1 MMILAKRFFLVF
13 IFSLISCSSPN
24 NNSIELDII
33 SIKGSTMGTSYNIKY
48 SSEKKDSSEVEIVH
62 KEIKKILK
70 NINLEM
76 STYIPES
83 EISKFNSSK
92 STEWFNISKDFFYVV
107 KQSFKYN
114 ELSDG
119 RYDITVQPLVNLW
132 GFGPEKFLN
141 PPTEAEIDSV
151 KQFVGQN
158 LIEINDGKLRKKDS
172 RVQLDLSS
180 IAKGFAVDK
189 IFNYL
194 ENHDEVFVEIGGE
207 IRTKSTIKDW
217 KIGINTPSIN
227 NFSNDIEKIISL
239 NNLSIA
245 TSGNYRNYFIYDDK
259 FYHHEIDI
267 KTGEPVQSQIGS
279 ISIISEES
287 CMDADALSTMYYT
300 MKLNEISDSIKKF
313 DKLESLVILVNNDG
327 TFIQIPSEKF
337 PKN

>member
-24 NNSIELDII
+24 NNSNELDII
-33 SIKGSTMGTSYNIKY
+33 SLKGSTMGTSYNIKY

-83 EISKFNSSK
+83 EISKFNTSK
-92 STEWFNISKDFFYVV
+92 STEWFNISEDFFYVV

-132 GFGPEKFLN
+132 GFGPDKFLN

-227 NFSNDIEKIISL
+227 NFSNDIEWDSSRVSGQSRRFFDISKSQNVL
-239 NNLSIA
+239 NFKQSFSLYEGLKDTYPYLDDVTVAGRTKEELDKNSRLFEEVCRK
-245 TSGNYRNYFIYDDK
+245 RNI
-259 FYHHEIDI
+259 
-267 KTGEPVQSQIGS
+267 T
-279 ISIISEES
+279 
-287 CMDADALSTMYYT
+287 
-300 MKLNEISDSIKKF
+300 LNESKTTKDTR
-313 DKLESLVILVNNDG
+313 VINILG
-327 TFIQIPSEKF
+327 Y
-337 PKN
+337 